1 MTQEAKTFDLNRHT
15 ARLLMKEPFF
25 AALSRRIDK
34 KASTAIPTAGVRV
47 NPDTGHFEMLY
58 NPNFFEKLTDA
69 HRAGVLKHEFY
80 HLIFEHVTGRLP
92 EEGMSKRWNFATD
105 LAINSHLRGELP
117 EGALIPGEGHF
128 ADLPVGKSAEW
139 YFANLP
145 TPDDGQGE
153 GEGEGNPGEGEGEGN
168 EGEGSGGGGGEGE
181 PTDEEGEGS
190 GGGGGEPNEEEEET
204 EGEGSGEGEGD
215 EEETEG
221 EGSGDEGQPEE
232 FDDHSGWN
240 ETDNTTTEIAKQR
253 LKEAL
258 KDAANEA
265 SKAGSWGTV
274 GADTRQDILDR
285 LISKVDWKKVLRY
298 FIKTSQRAN
307 KSSTVKRINRRYAYI
322 HPGRKVNRTAKIA
335 ISIDQSGSVDNG
347 MLAAFFTELN
357 KLSKLAE
364 FTVIPFDTHVAEDKV
379 YVWKKGETKKW
390 ERVMCGGTCFEAP
403 TDYVNERQF
412 DGHIILTDLC
422 APKPKASK
430 CQRMWMT
437 TEYYAKH
444 PYFQTNERIVGI
456 EDQS

>member
-1 MTQEAKTFDLNRHT
+1 MMMTEETKKFDLNRHT
-15 ARLLMKEPFF
+15 ARLLMQEPFF

-47 NPDTGHFEMLY
+47 NPDSGQFEMVY
-58 NPNFFEKLTDA
+58 NPNFFATLSDA

-92 EEGMSKRWNFATD
+92 EEGMSKKWNFATD
-105 LAINSHLRGELP
+105 LAINSNLRNELP

-145 TPDDGQGE
+145 DADEGEGEGESEGGQGEGEEGDGEGSGDGEGQEENNDSSDGQGE
-153 GEGEGNPGEGEGEGN
+153 GEGEG
-168 EGEGSGGGGGEGE
+168 EGEGSGSGQGEGE
-181 PTDEEGEGS
+181 P
-190 GGGGGEPNEEEEET
+190 T
-204 EGEGSGEGEGD
+204 EGEGSG
-215 EEETEG
+215 
-221 EGSGDEGQPEE
+221 SGQGQPQE
-232 FDDHSGWN
+232 FDDHSGWG
-240 ETDNTTTEIAKQR
+240 ETDNTTNEIAKQR
-253 LKEAL
+253 LKETL
-258 KDAANEA
+258 KQAAQEA

-285 LISKVDWKKVLRY
+285 LTAKVDWKKVLRY

-307 KSSTVKRINRRYAYI
+307 KSSTIKRINRRYAYI
-322 HPGRKVNRTAKIA
+322 HPGRKVNRTASIA

-364 FTVIPFDTHVAEDKV
+364 FTVIPFDTDVSVENV

-390 ERVMCGGTCFEAP
+390 ERVTCGGTCFEAP

-444 PYFQTNERIVGI
+444 PYFQTNERIVAI
-456 EDQS
+456 EDQ